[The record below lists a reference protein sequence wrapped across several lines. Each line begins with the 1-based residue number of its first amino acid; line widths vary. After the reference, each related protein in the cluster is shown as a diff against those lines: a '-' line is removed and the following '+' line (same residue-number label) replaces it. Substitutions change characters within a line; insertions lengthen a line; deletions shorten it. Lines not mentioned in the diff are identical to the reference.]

1 MKYIIIAV
9 MSFCFTGCQLV
20 DEALSKDGE
29 VSENQVSG
37 SPDNKQNFLS
47 EHCTLRL
54 DDGKSFGD
62 VYKVREIL
70 RLHSGSSIHKAA
82 FEEDEG
88 EVEELIAKGTDVNSR
103 DQYGRTALHWV
114 TYFNHDF
121 SDGDDDMVELLL
133 EKRADPNVQDVCG
146 NTPLHYIAE
155 KKAGEIFGSDVDDIA
170 NYLLEAGARLDIT
183 NKKEGLTSY
192 DVAVASS
199 QLSYGSLG
207 LNLIASSD
215 LVDEFND
222 WIEEQKEKENE

>member
-37 SPDNKQNFLS
+37 SPDNKQDFLS

-54 DDGKSFGD
+54 DSDENFRDG
-62 VYKVREIL
+62 YKVREVL
-70 RLHSGSSIHKAA
+70 RLRSGSSIHKAA

-155 KKAGEIFGSDVDDIA
+155 FKDFEFLGSDMGDIA
-170 NYLLEAGARLDIT
+170 NYLLEAGARLDIA
-183 NKKEGLTSY
+183 NKKEGLTPY
-192 DVAVASS
+192 EVAVASS
-199 QLSYGSLG
+199 QLSHGTPAYDHLG
-207 LNLIASSD
+207 HD

-222 WIEEQKEKENE
+222 WIEEQKENNE